1 MMNYFPWIA
10 GAAALVAASQT
21 GRRNSGQKS
30 SKYDLLIVKRSQRY
44 KARIP
49 NKMGPPVERSRTV
62 IDYKA
67 SILRTL
73 DSYGEAWV
81 KRSNRAAMRAVSALV
96 KSDTIVQTGRAKPF
110 IGEGPFLRYE
120 YTPKVT

>member
-1 MMNYFPWIA
+1 
-10 GAAALVAASQT
+10 
-21 GRRNSGQKS
+21 
-30 SKYDLLIVKRSQRY
+30 
-44 KARIP
+44 
-49 NKMGPPVERSRTV
+49 MGPPVERSRTV